1 MKISKKTC
9 IRRILASVFILVLGV
24 FCLTG
29 CGRDFDAQGYVQ
41 AVLDQLFQG
50 DVTKAA
56 ELIEGSTKEELEE
69 QYEQTLAGFVDNNII
84 SGMQVT
90 DVMRQDYIEVCRTIF
105 TSMRYRV
112 DSAKKISKTEYE
124 VTVEI
129 SPADVFV
136 RFVEGVKEDSEEI
149 MQKAK
154 NGEYSGTEEEISAK
168 MQSEFLRHSF
178 ELLSTYSQEITY
190 GDKEKAVLKVKAGED
205 KQFSV
210 DEEELENL
218 KIKILRL
225 DEIQG

>member
-1 MKISKKTC
+1 MKISKKVC
-9 IRRILASVFILVLGV
+9 VHRIAAAVLVFALSAVCLA
-24 FCLTG
+24 G
-29 CGRDFDAQGYVQ
+29 CGKDFDAQGYVQ

-56 ELIEGSTKEELEE
+56 EMIEGSTKEELKE

-90 DVMRQDYIEVCRTIF
+90 DIMRQDYIEVCRTIF

-178 ELLSTYSQEITY
+178 ELLSTYSQDITY
-190 GDKEKAVLKVKAGED
+190 GDKQKIVLNVKAGED